1 MIFFLS
7 RKLFSAIPTLLLLC
21 ALIFFSLRLAPGGPF
36 DTERAWPPEVKQN
49 IEERYDLN
57 RPLPVQ
63 FAKWLG
69 GAVRGDLRE
78 SFQYIGKPVNEI
90 ISETLPVS
98 VSLGTLAFGLALF
111 VGIPLG
117 VFSATG
123 LGHGAFSR
131 LAQSLFT
138 FLTIVGV
145 SLPSYLVASVLVL
158 VFALKLG
165 WFPPALWED
174 PLSFVLPMITL
185 ALRPLALV
193 ARLIRASMLEA
204 LQSDYIRVARSKGLS
219 RLKILFKHALKNS
232 VLPLIALLGPILANL
247 ITGSFLVEMVFQI
260 PGLGKHFVSAVINRD
275 YPLVMGVS
283 LVYGAILIFSNL
295 MFDLCLGLAD
305 PRVRVTV

>member
-7 RKLFSAIPTLLLLC
+7 RRILSAIPTLFLLC
-21 ALIFFSLRLAPGGPF
+21 TLVFFSLRLAPGGPF

-49 IEERYDLN
+49 IEEHYDLN
-57 RPLPVQ
+57 RPLVVQ
-63 FAKWLG
+63 FAKWMA
-69 GAVRGDLRE
+69 GAARGDLRE
-78 SFQYIGKPVNEI
+78 SFQYMGKPVSEI
-90 ISETLPVS
+90 ILETLPTS
-98 VSLGTLAFGLALF
+98 AELGILAFVVALL

-117 VFSATG
+117 VFSATA
-123 LGHGAFSR
+123 LGRGAFAK
-131 LAQSLFT
+131 LTQSTFT

-165 WFPPALWED
+165 WFPPALWEE
-174 PLSFVLPMITL
+174 PLSFVLPTL
-185 ALRPLALV
+185 TLSLRPLSLV
-193 ARLIRASMLEA
+193 ARLVRASMIEA

-219 RLKILFKHALKNS
+219 RFKILFKHALKNS
-232 VLPLIALLGPILANL
+232 LLPLIALLGPILANL

-283 LVYGAILIFSNL
+283 LAYGAILIFSNL
-295 MFDLCLGLAD
+295 FFDICMGLVD
-305 PRVRVTV
+305 PRVRVTA